1 MKSAPDVIS
10 DGGGPQHAETRV
22 DDEHKGEEQDGDV
35 DGDSHR
41 PVLLGK
47 EV

>member
-1 MKSAPDVIS
+1 MKSAPNVIS

-22 DDEHKGEEQDGDV
+22 DDKHKGEEEDRDV
-35 DGDSHR
+35 DRDSHR
-41 PVLLGK
+41 PVLLGE